1 MRDFITK
8 IFGDKR
14 GIVAM
19 QVAILL
25 IAIIGCVVLGTEILV
40 LLLVSRQM
48 QSAADTV
55 ALAAATAKAVGH
67 PTSYAQDVASVAA
80 ATGFFNGQND
90 ATVTI
95 NTPYTTSQNGPS

>member
-14 GIVAM
+14 GVVAM

-25 IAIIGCVVLGTEILV
+25 IAIIGCVALGTEIIV

-48 QSAADTV
+48 QSAADTA
-55 ALAAATAKAVGH
+55 ALAAATATAVGYPMSH
-67 PTSYAQDVASVAA
+67 AQGVFSVTAA
-80 ATGFFNGQND
+80 IGFFDAQND

-95 NTPYTTSQNGPS
+95 NTAYMVTQNGRS